1 MSAWESIV
9 KVKTPLLSEAI
20 RMAQALQGVN
30 EMLKD
35 IYEKEMRD
43 GKLGVPKANK
53 ILGGLVKVRDLESK
67 FFNWMERNLQDL
79 RDRKQVFEHFD
90 HEQIYRDYEAMVRE
104 NNVFDGKNTV
114 MQVIFNEHPVQKFL
128 QRVKGLLRGDI

>member
-9 KVKTPLLSEAI
+9 KVKTPLLSKAI
-20 RMAQALQGVN
+20 QMAQALQGVS

-43 GKLGVPKANK
+43 GKMGVPK
-53 ILGGLVKVRDLESK
+53 KVFPIAMKARDLEIK
-67 FFNWMERNLQDL
+67 FFNWIERNLQDL

-104 NNVFDGKNTV
+104 NNINEGKDSV
-114 MQVIFNEHPVQKFL
+114 MEMFFGQNPAQKFL
-128 QRVKGLLRGDI
+128 QKVRNLLKGIGDV